1 MTDYFTLSNGLKVYG
16 EYLPNMRSATIGIW
30 TKTGSA
36 AETMEENGMSHFLEH
51 MFFKGTEPTLLL
63 LRS

>member
-36 AETMEENGMSHFLEH
+36 AENMEESGMSHFLEH
-51 MFFKGTEPTLLL
+51 KIGRASCRERVSSPV
-63 LRS
+63 